1 MGLYII
7 IGFVRE
13 GRLEVYKIVWT
24 PIWCEPSL
32 RKPCII
38 INRIPITFLD
48 YLGVTYI

>member
-32 RKPCII
+32 HKPYIYKPYTYNIPRII
-38 INRIPITFLD
+38 
-48 YLGVTYI
+48 